1 MNKITSI
8 VPASSGISRI
18 AVRVATAMVALI
30 ASVAL
35 VSGVFGPAQALTAP
49 EKAYAADAVAP
60 AEALDIQAA
69 TSSAV
74 LDKPTK
80 KQRKAFKVAAADFS
94 IELFQRC
101 VAGEGGDANVTV
113 SPLSVM
119 DALAVTANGAAGDT
133 RKEML
138 NVLGD
143 GMSMKKLNQALSWY
157 NSKLVD
163 TKKAHLSTANGIW
176 YTNDGSLSI
185 KNSFL
190 KKAKDYYNAQVSAA
204 DFASPQT
211 VDDINGFVAQ
221 NTNNMI
227 KRIIDQLESDS
238 KMVIVNALYFDAKW
252 ANPFD
257 KADTWKVPFTSADG
271 TKKKVDMMHAT
282 EGTYLEGDGV
292 VGFMKPYAKGYSYVA
307 LLPDEGVALNDFV
320 STLTGKRFRTLLS
333 KAVPCTVD
341 VAVPKQKLEY
351 SDENLQ
357 EQLAAMGMQQAFS
370 STADFSKMGSSS
382 DGNLYL
388 GEVIHKT
395 KVEVDEEGTKAAAAT
410 AVVAK
415 ATSAF
420 PVADVKRVTLDRPF
434 VYAIVDNTAKLP
446 LFTLSTLLTLLTRL
460 TLFTIFALPR
470 TVPLRVR
477 SW

>member
-1 MNKITSI
+1 MNKNTSI
-8 VPASSGISRI
+8 EIASSAFPRI
-18 AVRVATAMVALI
+18 ALRMAAAL
-30 ASVAL
+30 VAL
-35 VSGVFGPAQALTAP
+35 VACVALASNVGAPHENLFAP
-49 EKAYAADAVAP
+49 EKAYAADAEAP
-60 AEALDIQAA
+60 AETLDIQAA
-69 TSSAV
+69 TSSTI
-74 LDKPTK
+74 LNQPTK
-80 KQRKAFKVAAADFS
+80 KQRKAFRVAAADFS
-94 IELFQRC
+94 IDLLKRC
-101 VAGEGGDANVTV
+101 VASKGGNANVTV

-119 DALAVTANGAAGDT
+119 DALAVTANGAAGAT
-133 RKEML
+133 SAEMR

-143 GMSMKKLNQALSWY
+143 GMSMKSLNQALSWY
-157 NSKLVD
+157 NSKLVN
-163 TKKAHLSTANGIW
+163 TRKARLRTANGIW

-190 KKAKDYYNAQVSAA
+190 KKAKNYYNAQVSAA

-211 VDDINGFVAQ
+211 VADINGFVAQ

-227 KRIIDQLESDS
+227 KRIIDRLESDA
-238 KMVIVNALYFDAKW
+238 KLVIVNALYFDAKW

-257 KADTWKVPFTSADG
+257 KAATWKAPFTSADG

-307 LLPDEGVALNDFV
+307 LLPDEGVKINDFV

-333 KAVPCTVD
+333 KKVQCPVD
-341 VAVPKQKLEY
+341 VALPKQKLEY

-357 EQLAAMGMQQAFS
+357 EQLAAMGMERAFS
-370 STADFSKMGSSS
+370 PKANFSKMGTSA

-395 KVEVDEEGTKAAAAT
+395 KVEIDEAGTKAAAAT

-415 ATSAF
+415 ATSAG
-420 PVADVKRVTLDRPF
+420 PRDVKCVTLDRPF

-446 LFTLSTLLTLLTRL
+446 LF
-460 TLFTIFALPR
+460 IG
-470 TVPLRVR
+470 TVNDITAQ
-477 SW
+477 